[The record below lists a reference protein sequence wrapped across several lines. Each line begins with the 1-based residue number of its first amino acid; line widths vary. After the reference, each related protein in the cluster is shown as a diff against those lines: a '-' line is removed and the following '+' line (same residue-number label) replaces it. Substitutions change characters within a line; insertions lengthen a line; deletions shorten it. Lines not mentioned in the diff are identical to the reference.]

1 MSEEQ
6 HHNPQE
12 KIDSEEFSTLMA
24 EIGSSHT
31 DPKDKDRQR
40 ELLGAGY
47 RNLNG
52 DPMEEKVRLLARTDW
67 TQIKFMLAE
76 ASRMNR
82 VIRTLEEIKAKL
94 ESSASAAP
102 AAPASFAARLFDFL
116 TKAKT
121 EIATVI
127 CFAIFFPNGAAVL
140 KVLSSMVSGGQQP

>member
-94 ESSASAAP
+94 AGQASAAP

-116 TKAKT
+116 KAAKT

>member
-6 HHNPQE
+6 YHNPQE

-94 ESSASAAP
+94 EGQAS
-102 AAPASFAARLFDFL
+102 AARLFDFL
-116 TKAKT
+116 KAAKT

-140 KVLSSMVSGGQQP
+140 KTLSAMVSGGAQP